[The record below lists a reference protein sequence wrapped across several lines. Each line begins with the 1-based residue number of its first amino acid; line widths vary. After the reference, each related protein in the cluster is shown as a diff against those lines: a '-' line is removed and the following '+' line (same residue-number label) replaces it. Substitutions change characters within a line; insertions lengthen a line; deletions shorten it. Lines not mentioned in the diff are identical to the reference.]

1 VTPNSSS
8 KTTRLRLTPDES
20 ARRRQQRQNQRRRI
34 QRRTRREVL
43 ESAARALVQLAG
55 VTSQLDSAVGT
66 LLPRESLRARLAEIR
81 LARRTRFLNSRIT
94 SLLSLLALSR
104 HRESLLRSTLF
115 QLRHAQP

>member
-1 VTPNSSS
+1 VLLFLANRT
-8 KTTRLRLTPDES
+8 TTRLRLTPEES
-20 ARRRQQRQNQRRRI
+20 ARRRQQRQNRRRRE

-81 LARRTRFLNSRIT
+81 LARRTRFLNTRVN
-94 SLLSLLALSR
+94 SLRRLLALSR
-104 HRESLLRSTLF
+104 NRERRLRLTLF
-115 QLRHAQP
+115 RLRHA